1 MSANRIPFRLIFVFC
16 FFAVAFILIG
26 IKMYEVQITRHEE
39 LYKKAKSRY
48 THKTSAAN
56 KRGEIYDHDGNL
68 LVGNRFCTT
77 IAFDPRV
84 EKDPEKRKKI
94 AHFLERELPDGM
106 KGKSFQELYA
116 RLNTEFRYVKDKKT
130 GEMIAKELGY
140 VVLIR
145 DVEYTLGE
153 SIREKAKNMH
163 FSGLIFER
171 SNRRTYPKKQ
181 LLANVLGYSN
191 TAGNDV
197 VAVTGL
203 ESAFREEMAP
213 ESDTLLGER
222 TRDGASIRYTE
233 WGTEKKGYDGAN
245 IYLTIREPI
254 QAILEEELDKMMER
268 VTPKTAYAI
277 MVDPYTG
284 DILAMAQRPTFD
296 PNDRSNM
303 DGNAYR
309 NRISTDIF
317 EPGSVIK
324 PFVVAMALDHGVIT
338 EKTRIDTGFGPWGY
352 AGRRLSDTHYIGT
365 VTPARIIQH
374 SSNIGTAM
382 IAVRM
387 GKEMLY
393 DTLKTFHFGEK
404 SGLPLSPESEGRLRP
419 LNKWGKL
426 SVSRVCIGYEMMV
439 TPLQLVRAYSMLAN
453 GGHSL
458 QLRLVDS
465 IETNE
470 LGKKKQPYR
479 IAEKSVFKNP
489 KTSRMINTMME
500 AVTRPGG
507 TASLAGV
514 PGFSV
519 AGKTGTA
526 HKVTNGRYDMNK
538 YSATF
543 CGFVPAQN
551 PRFVLLVTCEEPQGV
566 ARHGGSAAGPTFG
579 AIAQR
584 TLEYMGVKPDVPVE
598 HWEQERVALQKAY
611 RKERAGHEAE
621 RQSRLKSGKTTAPTG
636 IVSR

>member
-1 MSANRIPFRLIFVFC
+1 MLSIRIPFRSILVGC
-16 FFAVAFILIG
+16 FFAVSFALIG
-26 IKMYEVQITRHEE
+26 VQMYHVQITRHDE
-39 LYKKAKSRY
+39 LYKKARKLY
-48 THKTSAAN
+48 QLKKAETK
-56 KRGEIYDHDGNL
+56 KRGVIYDHDGNL
-68 LVGNRFCTT
+68 LVGNRFVMT
-77 IAFDPRV
+77 IAFDPRE

-94 AHFLERELPDGM
+94 AHFLEHELPAGM
-106 KGKSFQELYA
+106 KGSTFQELYA
-116 RLNTEFRYVKDKKT
+116 RLNTEYRYVTDPKT
-130 GEMIAKELGY
+130 GERIAKPLGY

-145 DVEYTLGE
+145 DVEYTRGE
-153 SIREKAKNMH
+153 EIREKARNLR
-163 FSGLIFER
+163 FSGLIFEQ
-171 SNRRTYPKKQ
+171 SNRRTYPKKK

-203 ESAFREEMAP
+203 ESAFREEMEP
-213 ESDTLLGER
+213 EDSLVVGER

-233 WGTEKKGYDGAN
+233 WDTDKKGYDGAN

-254 QAILEEELDKMMER
+254 QSILEEELDRMMER
-268 VTPKTAYAI
+268 VNPKTAYAI

-296 PNDRSNM
+296 PNDRSRM

-309 NRISTDIF
+309 NRIATDIF

-324 PFVVAMALDHGVIT
+324 PFVIAMALDRNVIS
-338 EKTRIDTGFGPWGY
+338 EQTRIDTGFGPWGY
-352 AGRRLSDTHYIGT
+352 AGKRLSDTHYIGT

-393 DTLKTFHFGEK
+393 DTLRNFHFGEM
-404 SGLPLSPESEGRLRP
+404 SGLPLTPESAGRVRP
-419 LNKWGKL
+419 LEKWGKL

-458 QLRLVDS
+458 KLRLVDT
-465 IETNE
+465 IETDE
-470 LGKKKQPYR
+470 HGKKKQPYYVSR
-479 IAEKSVFKNP
+479 ESVFKNP
-489 KTSRMINTMME
+489 KTSRTINTMME

-543 CGFVPAQN
+543 CGFVPAKD
-551 PRFVLLVTCEEPQGV
+551 PKFVLLVTCEEPQGV
-566 ARHGGSAAGPTFG
+566 ARHGGSASGPTFG
-579 AIAQR
+579 YIAQR
-584 TLEYMGVKPDVPVE
+584 TLEFMGVAPEIPVAQ
-598 HWEQERVALQKAY
+598 WEEERNALKKAY
-611 RKERAGHEAE
+611 VKERAGHEAE
-621 RQSRLKSGKTTAPTG
+621 RQSRLKSGRTIAPTG
-636 IVSR
+636 IQ

>member
-1 MSANRIPFRLIFVFC
+1 MAKGRIPFRLIFVFC
-16 FFAVAFILIG
+16 FFAVCFVLIG
-26 IKMYEVQITRHEE
+26 IQMYKVQITRHEE
-39 LYKKAKSRY
+39 LYTKAKKLYQLKKAETK
-48 THKTSAAN
+48 
-56 KRGEIYDHDGNL
+56 KRGEIYDYDGNL
-68 LVGNRFCTT
+68 LVGNRFVMT

-94 AHFLERELPDGM
+94 AHFLERELPDDM
-106 KGKSFQELYA
+106 KGASFGELYP
-116 RLNTEFRYVKDKKT
+116 RLNTEYRYVKNPET
-130 GEMIAKELGY
+130 GEVVAKPLGY
-140 VVLIR
+140 VVLVR
-145 DVEYTLGE
+145 DVDYTLGE
-153 SIREKAKNMH
+153 EIRQKAGGLG
-163 FSGLIFER
+163 FSGLIFQQ

-191 TAGNDV
+191 ADGNDV

-203 ESAFREEMAP
+203 ERAFREEMEP
-213 ESDTLLGER
+213 EDSLVLGER
-222 TRDGASIRYTE
+222 TRDGATIRYTE
-233 WGTEKKGYDGAN
+233 WDTDKKGYDGAN

-254 QAILEEELDKMMER
+254 QSILEEELDRMMER
-268 VTPKTAYAI
+268 VNPKTAYAI

-296 PNDRSNM
+296 PNDRSKM

-309 NRISTDIF
+309 NRIATDIF

-324 PFVVAMALDHGVIT
+324 PFVIAMALDRGVIS
-338 EKTRIDTGFGPWGY
+338 ERTRVDTGFGPWFY

-387 GKEMLY
+387 GKNMLY
-393 DTLKTFHFGEK
+393 ETLRLFHFGEK
-404 SGLPLSPESEGRLRP
+404 SGLPLTPESAGRLRP
-419 LNKWGKL
+419 LEQWGKL

-453 GGHSL
+453 GGRSL
-458 QLRLVDS
+458 QLRLVDT
-465 IETNE
+465 IETDE
-470 LGKKKQPYR
+470 HGKKKQPYHVSK
-479 IAEKSVFKNP
+479 ESVFKNP
-489 KTSRMINTMME
+489 ETARTINTMME

-566 ARHGGSAAGPTFG
+566 ARHGGSASGPTFG

-584 TLEYMGVKPDVPVE
+584 TLEYMGVAPEIPVAQ
-598 HWEQERVALQKAY
+598 WEEERNALKKAY
-611 RKERAGHEAE
+611 IKERAGHEAE
-621 RQSRLKSGKTTAPTG
+621 RQKRLKSGRTIAPTG
-636 IVSR
+636 IQ

>member
-1 MSANRIPFRLIFVFC
+1 MARTRIPFRLIFVYC
-16 FFAVAFILIG
+16 FFAVSFVLIG
-26 IKMYEVQITRHEE
+26 IKMYGVQITRHDE
-39 LYKKAKSRY
+39 LYTKAKKLYQHQRE
-48 THKTSAAN
+48 KVN
-56 KRGEIYDHDGNL
+56 KRGVIYDHDGNL
-68 LVGNRFCTT
+68 LVGNRFVMT
-77 IAFDPRV
+77 IAFDPRE

-94 AHFLERELPDGM
+94 AHFLNRELPEDM
-106 KGKSFQELYA
+106 KGNSFQELYA
-116 RLNTEFRYVKDKKT
+116 RLSTEYRYVTDPKSGEKIKK
-130 GEMIAKELGY
+130 ALGY
-140 VVLIR
+140 VVLMR

-153 SIREKAKNMH
+153 EIQKKARNMK

-191 TAGNDV
+191 AAGNDV
-197 VAVTGL
+197 EAVTGL
-203 ESAFREEMAP
+203 ERAFREEMQP
-213 ESDTLLGER
+213 EKSLYYAER

-233 WGTEKKGYDGAN
+233 WDTEQKGYDGAN

-254 QAILEEELDKMMER
+254 QSILEEELDKMMER
-268 VTPKTAYAI
+268 VNPKTAYAI

-296 PNDRSNM
+296 PNDRSKM

-309 NRISTDIF
+309 NRIATDIF

-324 PFVVAMALDHGVIT
+324 PFVVAMALDRGVISPN
-338 EKTRIDTGFGPWGY
+338 TRVDTGFGPWAY

-393 DTLKTFHFGEK
+393 ETLRTFHFGEK
-404 SGLPLSPESEGRLRP
+404 SGLPLTPESGGRVRP
-419 LNKWGKL
+419 LEKWGKL

-453 GGHSL
+453 GGRSL
-458 QLRLVDS
+458 RLRLVDT
-465 IETNE
+465 IETDE
-470 LGKKKQPYR
+470 HGKKKQPYHVSG
-479 IAEKSVFKNP
+479 ESVFKKP
-489 KTSRMINTMME
+489 ETSRMINTMME

-526 HKVTNGRYDMNK
+526 HKVTNGKYDMHK

-543 CGFVPAQN
+543 CGFVPAKN

-566 ARHGGSAAGPTFG
+566 ARHGGSASGPTFG
-579 AIAQR
+579 TIAQR
-584 TLEYMGVKPDVPVE
+584 TLEYMGVAPEIPVE
-598 HWEQERVALQKAY
+598 EWEKERIALKKAY
-611 RKERAGHEAE
+611 IKERAGHEAE
-621 RQSRLKSGKTTAPTG
+621 RQRRLKSGRTIAPTG
-636 IVSR
+636 IQ